1 MSQGAKTRV
10 AKLEERIDQ
19 LEAEHAH
26 MLRLLSF
33 FGGVMKDTANTELA
47 AKWAATSGVLG
58 KSAGLLVENAITLYR
73 CERPTEA

>member
-47 AKWAATSGVLG
+47 AK
-58 KSAGLLVENAITLYR
+58 
-73 CERPTEA
+73 